1 MATITVP
8 TVSQDH
14 DLPGHQPRQRRGR
27 LASVALGAG
36 AVLVVL
42 ALVWKAVGVPAL
54 LKFPTNLDVT
64 AHYAG
69 SYSLFV
75 DPKSATPLDTAVNLP
90 LTVGRHVKA
99 DGRRS

>member
-1 MATITVP
+1 
-8 TVSQDH
+8 
-14 DLPGHQPRQRRGR
+14 
-27 LASVALGAG
+27 
-36 AVLVVL
+36 
-42 ALVWKAVGVPAL
+42 LVWKAGGLPAL
-54 LKFPTNLDVT
+54 LKFPTDLDVT

-99 DGRRS
+99 DGRRSGARLAVVDETLQVNVQGLPPITQDLVYVMNRRTMKNVADRQ